1 MQRLQGGGIVAVAGL
16 LKRQKN
22 ECDRNRALSNA
33 DSYRSMG
40 GLLSVPLF
48 AFCNTYLYKTRK
60 HSF

>member
-1 MQRLQGGGIVAVAGL
+1 MQRLQGEGIVAVAGL

-40 GLLSVPLF
+40 GLLSAPLF
-48 AFCNTYLYKTRK
+48 AFCNTCL
-60 HSF
+60 